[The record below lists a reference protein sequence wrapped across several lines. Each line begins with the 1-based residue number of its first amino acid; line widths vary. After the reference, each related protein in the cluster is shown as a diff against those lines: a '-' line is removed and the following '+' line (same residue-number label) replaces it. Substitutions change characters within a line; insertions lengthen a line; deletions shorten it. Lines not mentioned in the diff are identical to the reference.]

1 MSRSKSVWFG
11 ASALVAAVLVGG
23 GDPLAADDKGWQV
36 DLKLGR
42 SSLESSFGGRHSK
55 WFDDQADASSAEVG
69 YFFNRYLGIE
79 AGYHDLGSF
88 AGAGSP
94 CPDEVDVCIESLA
107 AQPHTLCVEGAP
119 CVEVLAPIEAE
130 VTGWSVAVVPRWP
143 FTGRFSAFAKV
154 GAIAWDTDLSSELAV
169 TARGRQ
175 FESFSSTDLLA
186 GIGLSYR
193 FGSGLGAV
201 AEHRRLDLDL
211 ASTSL
216 GLSWRF

>member
-1 MSRSKSVWFG
+1 
-11 ASALVAAVLVGG
+11 LVAG
-23 GDPLAADDKGWQV
+23 GDSLRADESGWQV
-36 DLKLGR
+36 GLELGR
-42 SSLESSFGGRHSK
+42 SSLENSFGERHIK
-55 WFDDQADASSAEVG
+55 RFDDEAGASSVEIG
-69 YFFNRYLGIE
+69 YFFNRYLAVE

-94 CPDEVDVCIESLA
+94 CPDYVDACIESLA
-107 AQPHTLCVEGAP
+107 AQPQGLCVEGAP

-130 VTGWSVAVVPRWP
+130 VTGWSLAVVPSWP
-143 FTGRFSAFAKV
+143 FTERFSAFAKV
-154 GAIAWDTDLSSELAV
+154 GAIAWDTDLSSELVV

-193 FGSGLGAV
+193 FGNSLGAV
-201 AEHRRLDLDL
+201 AEYRRLDLDL